1 MSQEAMGSMGA
12 MGAQPLE
19 LPEEDLSALLAGQ
32 RFGALATNGGGG
44 RPQLSTVVYTW
55 DPPRR
60 VVRISTVA
68 DRLTARRLHQDPRCA
83 LYVTSD
89 DFGSYAVAEG
99 EAELSPVSDRPGDEV
114 GLELLAM
121 QPSFGD
127 AAGELAFLHRM
138 VADRRLV
145 VRIRARR
152 LYGALL
158 PAPS

>member
-1 MSQEAMGSMGA
+1 MSQEAMGAMGS

-68 DRLTARRLHQDPRCA
+68 DRLTVRRLHQDPRCA
-83 LYVTSD
+83 LYVASD

-145 VRIRARR
+145 VRIQARR

-158 PAPS
+158 PTP

>member
-1 MSQEAMGSMGA
+1 MSQEAMGAMGST
-12 MGAQPLE
+12 GAQPLE

-44 RPQLSTVVYTW
+44 RPLLSTVVYTW

-68 DRLTARRLHQDPRCA
+68 DRLTVRRLHQDPRCA

-145 VRIRARR
+145 VRIQARR

-158 PAPS
+158 PTP

>member
-1 MSQEAMGSMGA
+1 

-19 LPEEDLSALLAGQ
+19 LPEEALSALLAGQ
-32 RFGALATNGGGG
+32 RFGALATNGAGG
-44 RPQLSTVVYTW
+44 RPQLSTVIYTW
-55 DPPRR
+55 DPRRR

-68 DRLTARRLHQDPRCA
+68 DRLTVRRLHKDARCA
-83 LYVTSD
+83 LYVVGD

-121 QPSFGD
+121 QPAFGD
-127 AAGELAFLHRM
+127 AGGELAFLHRM

-145 VRIRARR
+145 VRIRVRQ
-152 LYGALL
+152 LSGTLL
-158 PAPS
+158 PTPS

>member
-1 MSQEAMGSMGA
+1 MGPMGG

-19 LPEEDLSALLAGQ
+19 LPEEDLSALLAAQ

-68 DRLTARRLHQDPRCA
+68 DRLTVRRLHRDPRCA

-99 EAELSPVSDRPGDEV
+99 EAELSPVTDRPGDEV

-145 VRIRARR
+145 VRIQAKR

>member
-1 MSQEAMGSMGA
+1 MSQEAMGAMGS

-68 DRLTARRLHQDPRCA
+68 DRLTVRRLHQDPRCA

-145 VRIRARR
+145 VRIQARR

-158 PAPS
+158 PTP